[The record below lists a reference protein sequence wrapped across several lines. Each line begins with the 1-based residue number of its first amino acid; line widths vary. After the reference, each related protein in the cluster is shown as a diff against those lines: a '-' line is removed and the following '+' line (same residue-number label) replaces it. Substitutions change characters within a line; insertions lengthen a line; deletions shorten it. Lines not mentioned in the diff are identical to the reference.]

1 MITTRCMM
9 HDRLDDRGLA
19 LVPSALVASSSAGSA
34 AELYVQIP
42 ASRYANDVLLQFAGP
57 RQIYI
62 RTTWIIWESKCIPV
76 ITGVVVVCAPGA

>member
-1 MITTRCMM
+1 MITTRCIM

-42 ASRYANDVLLQFAGP
+42 ASRYAIDVLLQFAGSH
-57 RQIYI
+57 QIRSY
-62 RTTWIIWESKCIPV
+62 ELDYLGMCIPA
-76 ITGVVVVCAPGA
+76 ITGVVVGRLQYLS